1 MDSKIG
7 TQIAIASIVH
17 WLLLVVPTAVMQLF
31 QATFE
36 GQNLWFRM
44 LQDAVTGQFFLLLV
58 FPILSVGS
66 VLLEGRDMG
75 EEGSVSV

>member
-44 LQDAVTGQFFLLLV
+44 LQDAVTGQIFLLLV